1 MSDRPTADPSESS
14 QRAEVVVAGGGLAG
28 LVCAW
33 RAARSG
39 ASVLVVDDPAR
50 PPAARVA
57 AGMIAP
63 VGEASWGEEDLLRA
77 GLWAAEAWPAFA
89 PELELE
95 AGTPVPY
102 RRCGSLHVALDR
114 DEAAALG
121 RQADF
126 EERLG
131 LESRRLLGSECREL
145 EPGLSSA
152 VGAGVEAPGEAEI
165 DPRALLAAL
174 RAACAASGVRRLTGT
189 VVSIDPRSGRVGL
202 ADGATVAG
210 ERVFLTLGAW
220 AGAEGLLGPDRP
232 RLPVRPVKGEVVRLL
247 AEAGAMPCERII
259 AGERFYIVPRAA
271 GEVVIGATVEERGFD
286 VRVTAGGVHELLR
299 EAYRALPELAEL
311 EFVETSAGLRPGS
324 PDNLP
329 AIGPLPGDD
338 ERRVSIAAG
347 LYRNGILL
355 APLIAAAA
363 DAALGIAEAPAEL
376 LPLTPARLGEPAG
389 RSGRAAAGASR

>member
-1 MSDRPTADPSESS
+1 MSDRLTADPSET
-14 QRAEVVVAGGGLAG
+14 ADVVVAGGGLAG
-28 LVCAW
+28 LICAW
-33 RAARSG
+33 RAARTG
-39 ASVLVVDDPAR
+39 AGVLVVDAPER
-50 PPAARVA
+50 PPAAWVA

-77 GLWAAEAWPAFA
+77 GLWAAQAWPGFG
-89 PELELE
+89 PELEQD
-95 AGTPVPY
+95 AGAPVPY
-102 RRCGSLHVALDR
+102 RRCGALHVALDR
-114 DEAAALG
+114 DEAAELT
-121 RQADF
+121 RQSDF
-126 EERLG
+126 EQRLG

-152 VGAGVEAPGEAEI
+152 VNAGIEAPGEAEI

-174 RAACAASGVRRLTGT
+174 RAACAASGVRTLAGT
-189 VVSIDPRSGRVGL
+189 VVSVDPRRGRITL
-202 ADGATVAG
+202 ADGNIVAG
-210 ERVFLTLGAW
+210 ERIFLALGAW

-232 RLPVRPVKGEVVRLL
+232 RLPVRPVKGEVVRLR
-247 AEAGAMPCERII
+247 ATSGAMPCERII
-259 AGERFYIVPRAA
+259 AGERFYIVPRGD

-286 VRVTAGGVHELLR
+286 LDVTAGGVHELLR

-311 EFVETSAGLRPGS
+311 EFVEAAAGLRPGS

-338 ERRVSIAAG
+338 ERRVTIAAG

-363 DAALGIAEAPAEL
+363 DVALGVAEAPAEL
-376 LPLTPARLGEPAG
+376 VPLTPARLGEAG
-389 RSGRAAAGASR
+389 PRAERPAAGVSR